1 MSAALTTAALR
12 PGTPTRPAPA
22 VARVVPRAGGLR
34 AAPVVT
40 RGGAPTRPARG
51 GVSPRFTPGRATI
64 PPGAAVLPTK
74 TAAAPGHHH
83 EET

>member
-1 MSAALTTAALR
+1 MSAALTTLR

-22 VARVVPRAGGLR
+22 VARGGTPRAGGLR

-51 GVSPRFTPGRATI
+51 HGYPLSRPGRATTSQ
-64 PPGAAVLPTK
+64 VVS
-74 TAAAPGHHH
+74 
-83 EET
+83 